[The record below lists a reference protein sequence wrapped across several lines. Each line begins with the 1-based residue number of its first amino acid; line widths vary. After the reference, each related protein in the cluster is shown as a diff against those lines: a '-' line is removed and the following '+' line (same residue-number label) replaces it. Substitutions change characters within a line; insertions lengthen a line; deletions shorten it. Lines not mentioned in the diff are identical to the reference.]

1 MVNSVSVEDGD
12 GSDLFPIQTTTLL
25 RQAFGCGRLHCSL
38 SPVQTDAT
46 LLDVTCCVRL
56 HTLLHVVA
64 QSLKLVKRLATCK
77 RTQ

>member
-56 HTLLHVVA
+56 HTLLHIVA
-64 QSLKLVKRLATCK
+64 CCWELLRKV
-77 RTQ
+77 

>member
-38 SPVQTDAT
+38 N
-46 LLDVTCCVRL
+46 L
-56 HTLLHVVA
+56 
-64 QSLKLVKRLATCK
+64 
-77 RTQ
+77 